1 MSDRFIT
8 FVRILL
14 TVVDHLHVVS
24 RAGLTYP
31 ITARLAV
38 DLSGSSLEDILD
50 VWPSGVRT
58 TRHERRTVTS
68 TLLTTRDTRADKEK
82 TLGLKLLS
90 SANRVGV
97 VRVTAVDDDVTRL
110 QFRNELV
117 NEGID
122 GSSGLDEQDDFAWLL
137 ELGNKFVDGVRAL
150 DLCAFMKI
158 RNAAQQR

>member
-50 VWPSGVRT
+50 VWPSGVRA

-68 TLLTTRDTRADKEK
+68 TLLTTRNTRADKEK
-82 TLGLKLLS
+82 TLGLKLLGTTD
-90 SANRVGV
+90 RIRV
-97 VRVTAVDDDVTRL
+97 VRVTTIDDDVTSLEER
-110 QFRNELV
+110 FELLDEIV
-117 NEGID
+117 NGAT
-122 GSSGLDEQDDFAWLL
+122 GLDKEDNFARTLKLRAKLL
-137 ELGNKFVDGVRAL
+137 NGVCTLNVGA
-150 DLCAFMKI
+150 
-158 RNAAQQR
+158 

>member
-68 TLLTTRDTRADKEK
+68 TLLTTRDTRADKEEA
-82 TLGLKLLS
+82 LGLKLLG
-90 SANRVGV
+90 AADGVGV
-97 VRVTAVDDDVTRL
+97 VGVTTIDDDVARL
-110 QFRNELV
+110 KVGNEL
-117 NEGID
+117 
-122 GSSGLDEQDDFAWLL
+122 LDESVNGRPSLDEEDDPSRFLKFGT
-137 ELGNKFVDGVRAL
+137 ELFNRKRAN
-150 DLCAFMKI
+150 DFCSCCKCD
-158 RNAAQQR
+158 